1 MNTANHKIDVIRD
14 YSLELGDSGALDSFD
29 LSTESINGEY
39 TIIKLM

>member
-1 MNTANHKIDVIRD
+1 VNAANHKIDVIRD

-29 LSTESINGEY
+29 WSTESINGEY